1 MLEQLSSSRVN
12 LGFTRKP
19 KIFISQNLSITQIF
33 FDTVYSVQIEKTE
46 KIHLCHLT
54 DVLNRSLPG
63 EIIWLVISSK
73 CTYQSIGRYY
83 NTRFL

>member
-1 MLEQLSSSRVN
+1 MLEQLTSSRVN

-54 DVLNRSLPG
+54 DVLNRSVPG
-63 EIIWLVISSK
+63 EIIWLVISSN